1 MMDAGRFDR
10 NAQSY
15 YRCPIGRY
23 HCNAMK
29 DTIESTL
36 KSLTLAIF
44 LLSEKSN
51 IEL

>member
-10 NAQSY
+10 NAQSL
-15 YRCPIGRY
+15 YRCPIGIY
-23 HCNAMK
+23 NCNAMTG
-29 DTIESTL
+29 TIESTL

-44 LLSEKSN
+44 FLSEKSN